1 MKPAVANT
9 RFTIPPAKL
18 FHHVKQNTARIILN
32 AAKASTIHGRYLPIF
47 IKKVRITITPSSFA
61 VLGIALSDDDDDESF
76 SAIWVTLYCTTNNLR
91 INKNI
96 HFQFSYH
103 LPHRQEQKKMQMK
116 RYVRP
121 RVST

>member
-61 VLGIALSDDDDDESF
+61 VLGIALSDDDDESF
-76 SAIWVTLYCTTNNLR
+76 STIWVSLYCTTNNLS
-91 INKNI
+91 INKYPFSILLTPPTQTRPQKNADEEIRQSKGINI
-96 HFQFSYH
+96 
-103 LPHRQEQKKMQMK
+103 R
-116 RYVRP
+116 
-121 RVST
+121 